1 MKVEIGRKYNLLTP
15 IKFFGTDERNNKLYW
30 CKCDC
35 GNEKIVKTTDL
46 VRGVVKSCGCLAK
59 QALIERCVTHG
70 KTKHP
75 LYSKWHTM
83 KSRCNNP
90 NNASYERYGGRG
102 ITVCD
107 EWENSFEAFY
117 EWSMANGYKKG
128 LSIDRIDND
137 GNYEPANC
145 RWATAK
151 EQCNNTSRNRHLE
164 AFGENHTIAEWSRI
178 TGINVE
184 TLYCRIQIQ
193 GLEGEDVLQPLQR
206 KRKVKK

>member
-83 KSRCNNP
+83 KSRCNNS

-102 ITVCD
+102 IKVCD
-107 EWENSFEAFY
+107 EWENSFQAFY

-145 RWATAK
+145 RWVTQE
-151 EQCNNTSRNRHLE
+151 EQCNNRRTSHKLTYE
-164 AFGENHTIAEWSRI
+164 GETHTITEWSKI
-178 TGINVE
+178 TGI
-184 TLYCRIQIQ
+184 
-193 GLEGEDVLQPLQR
+193 
-206 KRKVKK
+206 KRKIISQRVNNLGWSIERALTEKEE